1 MPFQVIDNQ
10 RLYRQIADQ
19 LRALIDSGEFPPGS
33 RLPAERE
40 LAKLLGV
47 SRASVRE
54 AMIALEVIGLVDVRV
69 GNGVLV
75 CEPPVQAVSDE
86 PVMAQATRNQW
97 KELDP
102 ELGIEVDF
110 SAEIPPF
117 ALLQARRLIEPE
129 AAALAAVNASDEE
142 LAGIREAFERNV
154 QDNRE
159 DSHTHPGDRLF
170 HIRIAQASDNPAY
183 ALMIQHLL
191 GHRYG
196 SMFQRLQSHYTP
208 DDMIHR
214 SENEHRRVLQALE
227 QHDPEAARQAMAEHL
242 DEVIRIFTRSAR

>member
-75 CEPPVQAVSDE
+75 CVPPSGPVSDD
-86 PVMAQATRNQW
+86 PVMTQATRDQW
-97 KELDP
+97 QELDP
-102 ELGIEVDF
+102 ELGVEIDF

-129 AAALAAVNASDEE
+129 AAALAAINASDED
-142 LAGIREAFERNV
+142 LRSIQAAFERNV

-159 DSHTHPGDRLF
+159 GSHTHPGDRLF
-170 HIRIAQASDNPAY
+170 HIRIAQASGNPAY
-183 ALMIQHLL
+183 SLMIRHLL

-196 SMFQRLQSHYTP
+196 SMFQSLQRHYTS
-208 DDMIHR
+208 DDMPHR
-214 SENEHRRVLQALE
+214 SEDEHRRVLQALE
-227 QHDPEAARQAMAEHL
+227 ARDAEGARLAMQEHL
-242 DEVIRIFTRSAR
+242 DEVIRIFSRGGQ

>member
-1 MPFQVIDNQ
+1 MPVQVIDNQ

-40 LAKLLGV
+40 LAKMLGV

-75 CEPPVQAVSDE
+75 CEPPVKAPTNE
-86 PVMAQATRNQW
+86 PVMTQVTRNQW

-102 ELGIEVDF
+102 ELAIEVDF

-129 AAALAAVNASDEE
+129 AAALAAQNVSDQE
-142 LAGIREAFERNV
+142 LVLIHQAFERNC

-159 DSHTHPGDRLF
+159 GSHTHPGDRLF
-170 HIRIAQASDNPAY
+170 HIRIAQASGNPAY
-183 ALMIQHLL
+183 SLMIQHLL

-196 SMFQRLQSHYTP
+196 SMFQRLQAHYTS
-208 DDMIHR
+208 DDMPLR
-214 SENEHRRVLQALE
+214 SEHEHRLILQALE
-227 QHDPEAARQAMAEHL
+227 NRDPEAARQAMADHL
-242 DEVIRIFTRSAR
+242 DEVIRIFSRGTA